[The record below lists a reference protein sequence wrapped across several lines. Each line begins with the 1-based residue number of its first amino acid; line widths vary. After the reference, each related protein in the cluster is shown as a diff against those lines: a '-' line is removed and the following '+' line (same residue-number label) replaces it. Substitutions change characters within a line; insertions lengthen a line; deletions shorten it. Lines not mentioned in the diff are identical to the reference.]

1 MRHLDNK
8 RRICLWCTI
17 YHGSNVEVREPKIL
31 PPDRELDFGNRFYTT
46 TNLDQAIAFARRV
59 TRNRGI
65 GAATVSVYEIDE
77 KTATERFYTSR
88 VYEELADEE
97 RKLWHYSPKVLFS
110 LYKEETETGTIT
122 YPEEAF

>member
-1 MRHLDNK
+1 M
-8 RRICLWCTI
+8 TI

-31 PPDRELDFGNRFYTT
+31 PPDRELDFGNGFYTT

-77 KTATERFYTSR
+77 GVAQLRNMENGEQSEVQLDTFT
-88 VYEELADEE
+88 L
-97 RKLWHYSPKVLFS
+97 
-110 LYKEETETGTIT
+110 
-122 YPEEAF
+122 

>member
-1 MRHLDNK
+1 MRDN
-8 RRICLWCTI
+8 RHSAMMTVIVPMVI
-17 YHGSNVEVREPKIL
+17 GEIVRAY
-31 PPDRELDFGNRFYTT
+31 G
-46 TNLDQAIAFARRV
+46 
-59 TRNRGI
+59 
-65 GAATVSVYEIDE
+65 IDE